1 MKVSFA
7 SKFHKGEIRSIYYE
21 RLIKKAARVG
31 ADADLVRRIETLV
44 HIDRCEALVGARE
57 IEADPSAL
65 PAELCPSDA
74 PESERVFVAL
84 CYDPSLE
91 LDWGLYFGNAE
102 ETSAAIAEELE
113 LYE

>member
-1 MKVSFA
+1 MKVSFTP
-7 SKFHKGEIRSIYYE
+7 KFHKGKIRSIYYE
-21 RLIKKAARVG
+21 RFLKKAARVG

-44 HIDRCEALVGARE
+44 HFDRCESLVGARE
-57 IEADPSAL
+57 IEADPSVL
-65 PAELCPSDA
+65 PAGPCPADA

-102 ETSAAIAEELE
+102 ETAAAIAEELE
-113 LYE
+113 LCE